1 MRGTVDELP
10 TAHPIGMQ
18 LPGLF
23 HDDDFAQRFTTG
35 LDTVLAPVLLTLDA
49 IEAYADPWIAPLDF
63 VQWLGTWLGVD
74 VDPRNDEARQRRL
87 VAGAADLW
95 LWSGTTR
102 GLADMIEVQTGARP
116 EIEDSGGAVWGALPG
131 TELPGSPEAAVT
143 IRLRV
148 PDVDAV
154 DRLELERTVASIVPA
169 HVTTTIEVV
178 AA

>member
-1 MRGTVDELP
+1 MRGTVEDLA
-10 TAHPIGMQ
+10 TAHPIGLQ

-23 HDDDFAQRFTTG
+23 HDDDFAQRFTAG

-74 VDPRNDEARQRRL
+74 VDPRNDELRQRRL
-87 VAGAADLW
+87 VAGAADMW
-95 LWSGTTR
+95 RWSGTMR
-102 GLADMIEVQTGARP
+102 GLAEMIEVQTGVRP
-116 EIEDSGGAVWGALPG
+116 EIEESGGAVWGAQPG
-131 TELPGSPEAAVT
+131 TPLPGSPEASVT
-143 IRLRV
+143 IRVRV
-148 PDVDAV
+148 PDPGAL

-169 HVTTTIEVV
+169 HVTTTLEVV